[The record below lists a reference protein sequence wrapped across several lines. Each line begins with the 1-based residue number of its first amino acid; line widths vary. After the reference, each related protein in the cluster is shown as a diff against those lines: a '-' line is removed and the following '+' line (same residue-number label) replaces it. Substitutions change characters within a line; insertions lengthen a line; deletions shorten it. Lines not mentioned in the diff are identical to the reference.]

1 MRVAGLENYSLN
13 SLNFEGRSKRRQKHE
28 KKEGYQRPSWTPEFY
43 FEYGSK
49 IQDGYDPFLVGASG
63 IKTAKSA
70 HPFSESYFDFEK
82 LLSIDF
88 PEEVKDKPR
97 PFEETHGKYILD
109 RYQKEA
115 VDAYTKENAT
125 TIVSAPTGTG
135 KTLIAEYAIKD
146 ALNKGKKL
154 IYLSP
159 LKALSNE
166 KYTEFSKLFGEY
178 DEDGNLISTDNIGLL
193 TGDTSI
199 NPNAPILVMTT
210 EIYRN
215 SLLSRDKRIADIEYA
230 DYDGVIYDEFH
241 YMGDKE
247 RGTVWEEAVMNTP
260 SHMKQMMLSATA
272 SNAKDIENWL
282 SELSGEIPTHLVNV
296 PESERHVPLREYIL
310 TKNEEGKLQ
319 LEAAKTHKI
328 DLYQFENKINSSDRQ
343 LAVAQEAAEIL
354 GLEDYDAFAKYLRSL
369 AGRRNELSAGY
380 LADKLKQA
388 GADKDKAEAI
398 GLILSNKGSTTI
410 KKEPEGSYVDNP
422 KFSKVIKLL
431 DDKKMTPALFYVFS
445 KKGCNK
451 EMEKAADHSESL
463 LTPEESRMVYD
474 EVQKAKEKGVYF
486 GSDFDDMELE
496 RLMKGFAV
504 HHAGKLPAYK
514 SLVENLARKG
524 LVKACFA
531 TDTLIAGID
540 MPIRTTVFPSMEK
553 FNGEEITDIS
563 NASFKQ
569 GSGRAGRRGKDEIG
583 NVIVIP
589 YDYEQYEKYV
599 EKTSS
604 KDTSI
609 RSQYQIS
616 YASLLSERN
625 LNHYDDML
633 IRTFAAHQNPDSLE
647 KNDNLINERIDILK
661 SFGYIEENEDGTY
674 TRTEKGEL
682 AKSVF
687 GINEIIM
694 TELLLDPA
702 YLSQMSSRELIAI
715 CSMFSDVKDENPS
728 REFKGDIAY
737 LNDSLTPILNL
748 VDDVDQFEMA
758 HGLKEEP
765 TPISTNLAPYIV
777 EFSELPDDR
786 DEAIKGWGEIMKKMR
801 EKELIYHNGDFLRV
815 INGAIDI
822 LKLVYE
828 LSPDENVRDFAMEAI
843 SKLRKPPVVD
853 IFNYE
858 LSDGKKEEE

>member
-70 HPFSESYFDFEK
+70 HPFSESYFDFDK
-82 LLSIDF
+82 LMSIDL
-88 PEEVKDKPR
+88 PDEVKEKPA
-97 PFEETHGKYILD
+97 PFEETHGKFTLD
-109 RYQKEA
+109 RYQQEA
-115 VDAYTKENAT
+115 IDAYTKENAT

-146 ALNKGKKL
+146 ALDKGKKL

-178 DEDGNLISTDNIGLL
+178 DEEGNLVNTDNIGLL
-193 TGDTSI
+193 TGDTQI
-199 NPNAPILVMTT
+199 NPDAPILVMTT

-410 KKEPEGSYVDNP
+410 KKEPEGSFVDNP

-431 DDKKMTPALFYVFS
+431 NDKKMTPALFYIFS
-445 KKGCNK
+445 KKGCNN
-451 EMEKAADHSESL
+451 EMQKAADHSESL

-474 EVQKAKEKGVYF
+474 EVQKAKEKGVYL

-514 SLVENLARKG
+514 SLVETLSRKG

-531 TDTLIAGID
+531 TDTLIAGIN
-540 MPIRTTVFPSMEK
+540 MPFRTTVFPSMEK
-553 FNGEEITDIS
+553 FDGEEITDIS

-647 KNDNLINERIDILK
+647 KNDDLINERIDILK

-694 TELLLDPA
+694 TEMLLDPK
-702 YLSQMSSRELIAI
+702 YLSEMSSRELIAI

-737 LNDSLTPILNL
+737 LNNSLTPILNL

-815 INGAIDI
+815 INGTIDI

>member
-1 MRVAGLENYSLN
+1 MRVLRLENFSLN
-13 SLNFEGRSKRRQKHE
+13 SINFEGRSKRRQKHE
-28 KKEGYQRPSWTPEFY
+28 RKEGYQRPSWTPDFY

-49 IQDGYDPFLVGASG
+49 LHEGHNSFLVGASD
-63 IKTAKSA
+63 KKELKSS
-70 HPFSESYFDFEK
+70 HPFSESYFDFNK
-82 LLSIDF
+82 LLSIEL

-97 PFEETHGKYILD
+97 PFEETHGKYKLD
-109 RYQKEA
+109 KYQKEA

-146 ALNKGKKL
+146 ALSKGKKL

-178 DEDGNLISTDNIGLL
+178 DEEGNLVNTDNIGLL

-199 NPNAPILVMTT
+199 NPNAPIIVMTT

-215 SLLSRDKRIADIEYA
+215 SLLSKDKRIADIDYA

-241 YMGDKE
+241 YMGDRE

-260 SHMKQMMLSATA
+260 KHMKQMMLSATA
-272 SNAKDIENWL
+272 SNAKDIEAWL
-282 SELSGEIPTHLVNV
+282 AELNGEILTHLVNV

-310 TKNEEGKLQ
+310 TKDDEGKLQ

-343 LAVAQEAAEIL
+343 LAVANEACEIL
-354 GLEDYDAFAKYLRSL
+354 GLEDYDALAQYLKNL
-369 AGRRNELSAGY
+369 AGRRNELNAGY
-380 LADKLKQA
+380 LASKLKEA

-398 GLILSNKGSTTI
+398 GLILSNKGSTTT
-410 KKEPEGSYVDNP
+410 KKEPEGAFLDNP
-422 KFSKVIKLL
+422 RYSDVIKFL
-431 DDKKMTPALFYVFS
+431 DNKKMTPAIFYVFS
-445 KKGCNK
+445 KKGCNY

-463 LTPEESRMVYD
+463 LTPDESRMVYD
-474 EVQKAKEKGVYF
+474 EVQRAREKGVYL
-486 GSDFDDMELE
+486 GSDFDDKELE

-553 FNGEEITDIS
+553 FNGETITDIS

-589 YDYEQYEKYV
+589 YDFEQYEKYV
-599 EKTSS
+599 QKTSS

-633 IRTFAAHQNPDSLE
+633 IRTFAAHQNPDTLE
-647 KNDNLINERIDILK
+647 KNETIVNERLDILK
-661 SFGYIEENEDGTY
+661 TFGCVEQNEDGTY

-694 TELLLDPA
+694 TELLTNPK
-702 YLSQMSSRELIAI
+702 YLSGMTQKELIAI

-728 REFKGDIAY
+728 REFKGDVAY
-737 LNDSLTPILNL
+737 VNSALTPILNL
-748 VDDVDQFEMA
+748 VDDVDQFEMV
-758 HGLKEEP
+758 HGIKEEP

-777 EFSELPDDR
+777 EFSELPEDR
-786 DEAIKGWGEIMKKMR
+786 DEAIKGWGEIINKMR
-801 EKELIYHNGDFLRV
+801 DKELIYHNGDFLRV
-815 INGAIDI
+815 INGTIDI

-828 LSPDENVRDFAMEAI
+828 LSPDKEVQDNAMEAI
-843 SKLRKPPVVD
+843 LNLRKPPVVD

-858 LSDGKKEEE
+858 LAEDKKEEE

>member
-178 DEDGNLISTDNIGLL
+178 DEDRNLISTDNIGLL

-748 VDDVDQFEMA
+748 VDDVDQFEAA
-758 HGLKEEP
+758 HGIKEEP

-815 INGAIDI
+815 INGTIDI

>member
-1 MRVAGLENYSLN
+1 MRIVSLENYRLN
-13 SLNFEGRSKRRQKHE
+13 SVNFEGRSKRRQKHE

-49 IQDGYDPFLVGASG
+49 FQEGYDPFLVGVNAQKS
-63 IKTAKSA
+63 AKSA
-70 HPFSESYFDFEK
+70 HPFSQSYFDFDK
-82 LLSIDF
+82 LSKIELPD
-88 PEEVKDKPR
+88 EVKEKPA
-97 PFEETHGKYILD
+97 PFEKTHGKYILD
-109 RYQKEA
+109 RYQQEA
-115 VDAYTKENAT
+115 IDAYTKENAT

-146 ALNKGKKL
+146 ALDKGKKL

-178 DEDGNLISTDNIGLL
+178 DEDGKLVNTDNIGLL
-193 TGDTSI
+193 TGDTQI
-199 NPNAPILVMTT
+199 NPDAPILVMTT

-215 SLLSRDKRIADIEYA
+215 SLLSSDKRIADIEYS

-241 YMGDKE
+241 YMGDRE

-272 SNAKDIENWL
+272 SNAQDIEAWL
-282 SELSGEIPTHLVNV
+282 SELNGTIPTHLVNV

-310 TKNEEGKLQ
+310 TKDDEGNLQ

-328 DLYQFENKINSSDRQ
+328 DLYQFENRINSSDRQ
-343 LAVAQEAAEIL
+343 LAVANEAAEIL
-354 GLEDYDAFAKYLRSL
+354 GLEDYDALAQYLRGL
-369 AGRRNELSAGY
+369 AGRRNEVNAGY
-380 LADKLKQA
+380 LAEKLKEA

-398 GLILSNKGSTTI
+398 GLILSNRGSTTI
-410 KKEPEGSYVDNP
+410 KKEPEGTFVDNP

-431 DDKKMTPALFYVFS
+431 NDKKMTPALFYVFS

-463 LTPEESRMVYD
+463 LTPEESKMVYD
-474 EVQKAKEKGVYF
+474 EVQKAKEKGVYL

-553 FNGEEITDIS
+553 FDGKEITEIS

-589 YDYEQYEKYV
+589 YDLEQYETYV
-599 EKTSS
+599 QKTSS
-604 KDTSI
+604 KDTAI

-616 YASLLSERN
+616 YASILSERN
-625 LNHYDDML
+625 LNNFDDML
-633 IRTFAAHQNPDSLE
+633 LRTFAGHQNADSIE
-647 KNDNLINERIDILK
+647 RNENVVSERLDILK
-661 SFGYIEENEDGTY
+661 SFGYVEQNEDGTY
-674 TRTEKGEL
+674 TRTKKGEL

-694 TELLLDPA
+694 TELLLDPK
-702 YLSQMSSRELIAI
+702 YLSGMTKQELIAI

-728 REFKGDIAY
+728 REFKGDVAY
-737 LNDSLTPILNL
+737 LNDSLTSILNL
-748 VDDVDQFEMA
+748 VDDVDQFEAA
-758 HGLKEEP
+758 HGIKEEP

-786 DEAIKGWGEIMKKMR
+786 DDAIKGWGEIMNKLR

-815 INGAIDI
+815 INGTIDI

-828 LSPDENVRDFAMEAI
+828 LSPDKEVQDNAMEAI
-843 SKLRKPPVVD
+843 LSLKKPPVVD

-858 LSDGKKEEE
+858 LSKNKEE